1 MALKRPGVH
10 GFAVEAPWRH
20 IYGETGNAKKQGVS
34 YTQVPPKNEKL
45 WNGSPGQTGVIELLP
60 GGPVTARGYL

>member
-1 MALKRPGVH
+1 MQ
-10 GFAVEAPWRH
+10 
-20 IYGETGNAKKQGVS
+20 KKQGVT

-60 GGPVTARGYL
+60 GGPVTARGYLWPRKVQWDQKNPTGQ